1 MTALYERM
9 GATRTAGLFS
19 LLTSLAII
27 PLTACDTKVEE
38 RAPAQTALPPLPNS
52 TAPPK
57 DSIEGSRSPLQW
69 DLAILEQVLMA
80 SGLNHV
86 KAGMVRQPFLGDQGV
101 IYRVDGAELQVFL
114 YADAGA
120 VARDTDLLDTT
131 RVAPPTMQIRWRM
144 PPTLIVDNNMVVILL
159 TTDSAL
165 RRKVRAAIKNRRE
178 DNKQGAG
185 SRTTRVLG

>member
-1 MTALYERM
+1 MSAK
-9 GATRTAGLFS
+9 RTVGLFS
-19 LLTSLAII
+19 MLAWLAIV

-57 DSIEGSRSPLQW
+57 DSIEGSSPLQW

-86 KAGMVRQPFLGDQGV
+86 RAGMVRQPFLGDKGV
-101 IYRVDGAELQVFL
+101 IYRVNGAELQVFL

-165 RRKVRAAIKNRRE
+165 RRKVRAAIKKRPE
-178 DNKQGAG
+178 D
-185 SRTTRVLG
+185 